1 MLNCTRNGNYSH
13 ILLKQK
19 NHFSILNKKKK
30 HHNTIQQVN
39 SFSLIKE
46 ESTISNKE
54 MEYKQIIEE
63 LNKGKLKLKN
73 VIKSSKRDLIKEFE
87 DKLSIIYKYTDNLY
101 QSIENMKAFIPK
113 ITSFITSNKT
123 TDIVQHHNN
132 MKSYE
137 VLFPMIIFK
146 LTQLSNDL
154 NSLYLSNNISNYKS
168 ERLESYLKII

>member
-1 MLNCTRNGNYSH
+1 
-13 ILLKQK
+13 
-19 NHFSILNKKKK
+19 
-30 HHNTIQQVN
+30 
-39 SFSLIKE
+39 
-46 ESTISNKE
+46 
-54 MEYKQIIEE
+54 MEYKKIIEE

-73 VIKSSKRDLIKEFE
+73 VIKNSKRDLIKEFE

-101 QSIENMKAFIPK
+101 QSIENMKEFIPK
-113 ITSFITSNKT
+113 ITSFITSHKT
-123 TDIVQHHNN
+123 SDIVQHNN

-137 VLFPMIIFK
+137 ILFPMIIFK

>member
-13 ILLKQK
+13 VLLKQK
-19 NHFSILNKKKK
+19 IHFSILNKKKK
-30 HHNTIQQVN
+30 HLNTIQQVN
-39 SFSLIKE
+39 SFSIITEDSK
-46 ESTISNKE
+46 ISNKE
-54 MEYKQIIEE
+54 MEYKKIIEE

-73 VIKSSKRDLIKEFE
+73 VIKNSKRDLIKEFE

-101 QSIENMKAFIPK
+101 QSIENMKEFIPK
-113 ITSFITSNKT
+113 ITSFITSHKT
-123 TDIVQHHNN
+123 SDMVQHNNN

-137 VLFPMIIFK
+137 ILFPMIIFK

-154 NSLYLSNNISNYKS
+154 NSLYSSNNISNYKS

>member
-13 ILLKQK
+13 VLLKQK
-19 NHFSILNKKKK
+19 IYFSILNRKKK
-30 HHNTIQQVN
+30 HLNTIHQVN
-39 SFSLIKE
+39 SFSIIKE
-46 ESTISNKE
+46 DSKISNKE
-54 MEYKQIIEE
+54 MEYKKIIEE

-73 VIKSSKRDLIKEFE
+73 VIKNSKRDLIKEFE

-101 QSIENMKAFIPK
+101 QSIENMKEFIPK
-113 ITSFITSNKT
+113 ITSFITSHKT
-123 TDIVQHHNN
+123 SDMVQHNNN

-137 VLFPMIIFK
+137 ILFPMIIFK

-154 NSLYLSNNISNYKS
+154 NSLHLSNNISNYKS

>member
-13 ILLKQK
+13 VLLKQK
-19 NHFSILNKKKK
+19 IHFSILNKKKK
-30 HHNTIQQVN
+30 HLNTIQHVN
-39 SFSLIKE
+39 SFSIITEDSK
-46 ESTISNKE
+46 ISNKE
-54 MEYKQIIEE
+54 MEYKKIIEE

-73 VIKSSKRDLIKEFE
+73 VIKNSKRDLIKEFE

-101 QSIENMKAFIPK
+101 QSIENMKEFIPK
-113 ITSFITSNKT
+113 ITSFITSHKT
-123 TDIVQHHNN
+123 SDIVQHNN

-137 VLFPMIIFK
+137 ILFPMIIFK

-168 ERLESYLKII
+168 ERLESYHKII